1 VILSDEEI
9 QEEERDD
16 GAPIEILEQYFE
28 ARGWACERTAEGE
41 IVASA
46 TGSWAQYELRGVWR
60 PEDQVL
66 QFLAFPD
73 IKVAAEKRSAIFEA
87 LSLINEQLWLGH
99 FEMWS
104 GSGLVVFRHSTILDT
119 REDEGLSL
127 EQAEAIVE
135 AAVEECERFY
145 PVFQFVLWGG
155 KSPGEAIAAA
165 SSIRTAKHDRGSA
178 PPGTHLDHRLRQ
190 HGPGHRRGL
199 AFRGHRPFERGRHP
213 PERASGR
220 GSSHRSGARRGGPA
234 AQARDPRVQAA
245 QARRGRSAT
254 ADLPHLQ
261 DGGRL
266 DPRGG

>member
-1 VILSDEEI
+1 MAGNDFVGRDEFEAVKAMAVAARDENEALKARIVALEAKAGGAAAKPKPSPKPKPGAYLSEDEI
-9 QEEERDD
+9 NEERDD
-16 GAPIEILEQYFE
+16 GAPIEVLEQYFE

-73 IKVAAEKRSAIFEA
+73 IKVAVEKRTAIYEA

-104 GSGLVVFRHSTILDT
+104 GSGLVVFRHSTILDA
-119 REDEGLSL
+119 REGEGLSL
-127 EQAEAIVE
+127 EQAEAIAE

-165 SSIRTAKHDRGSA
+165 LID
-178 PPGTHLDHRLRQ
+178 TH
-190 HGPGHRRGL
+190 GE
-199 AFRGHRPFERGRHP
+199 A
-213 PERASGR
+213 
-220 GSSHRSGARRGGPA
+220 
-234 AQARDPRVQAA
+234 
-245 QARRGRSAT
+245 
-254 ADLPHLQ
+254 
-261 DGGRL
+261 
-266 DPRGG
+266 

>member
-1 VILSDEEI
+1 MEGADCHARGQARRFASAQDFDETEAGSQVLSDEEI
-9 QEEERDD
+9 HEERDD

-60 PEDQVL
+60 PEDKVL

-73 IKVAAEKRSAIFEA
+73 IKVAPEKRLAIHEA
-87 LSLINEQLWLGH
+87 LGLINEQLWLGH

-104 GSGLVVFRHSTILDT
+104 GSGLVVFRHSTILDA
-119 REDEGLSL
+119 RENDGLSL
-127 EQAEAIVE
+127 EQAEAIAE

-165 SSIRTAKHDRGSA
+165 LID
-178 PPGTHLDHRLRQ
+178 TH
-190 HGPGHRRGL
+190 GE
-199 AFRGHRPFERGRHP
+199 A
-213 PERASGR
+213 
-220 GSSHRSGARRGGPA
+220 
-234 AQARDPRVQAA
+234 
-245 QARRGRSAT
+245 
-254 ADLPHLQ
+254 
-261 DGGRL
+261 
-266 DPRGG
+266 